1 MLRKAITFLCGY
13 LSLRGVFSSLL
24 LEINKYGICS
34 LFTGKYNFGVV
45 PEWGI
50 CTLFLNTTVG
60 FLYERTAP
68 ASGVIVCYPSVRLSF
83 LFSPSPFPHLK
94 SLLP

>member
-13 LSLRGVFSSLL
+13 LSLRGVVSSLL
-24 LEINKYGICS
+24 LESNKYGIRS

-50 CTLFLNTTVG
+50 CTLFLNPTVG

-68 ASGVIVCYPSVRLSF
+68 TQGRI
-83 LFSPSPFPHLK
+83 
-94 SLLP
+94 